1 MSVMLC
7 VQPPQFLFLVAVVV
21 AFPWLACHRCLAALW
36 GWGPGCLALTQPHLP
51 QPFCSHIVAHRMRSF
66 GMGPHLHLEQKGSGQ
81 HVKAESHSLE
91 DHSTMLWLHMDRG
104 LQLCLEHTKKSG
116 QRLKVASH
124 LPGDNSTMLW
134 LHMDMGLQLSG
145 TKKWSAFESC
155 VPFTRGPFHHAVIS
169 HGHGPSTL
177 SRTKVLVSVWKLHP
191 IYQGTIPLCCYFTL
205 CLFLKQDVPLKG
217 NQTSSFSLKGI
228 TPKMQEGVL
237 FILER
242 ARQCYAE
249 QGSILEDRRALC
261 TEHESTLEGNGALCR
276 QQGSILERARSSM
289 QSKRILCREQG
300 RGLD

>member
-91 DHSTMLWLHMDRG
+91 DH
-104 LQLCLEHTKKSG
+104 
-116 QRLKVASH
+116 
-124 LPGDNSTMLW
+124 STMLW

-261 TEHESTLEGNGALCR
+261 TEHESILEGNGALCR
-276 QQGSILERARSSM
+276 EQGSILERARSSM